1 MVRRNATRL
10 RQPGDYPSR
19 RKTWTLYWKKE
30 PWPDGGTGQGSEA
43 PRLRPLPPTSDGGLA
58 AAVGLHCAPSATFV
72 EQSFLDQP
80 RVQKMHHANSE
91 SAEAA
96 RPRAYQRVVTFLNF
110 VTVSPLYE
118 CCCAAAPR
126 RPLPRRWLPPYPQ
139 PGKAVKG
146 WSVQKITSPIQKIT
160 SYRS

>member
-1 MVRRNATRL
+1 VPLGQGNQETTLAGAKHGPLLEKRALGRR
-10 RQPGDYPSR
+10 
-19 RKTWTLYWKKE
+19 
-30 PWPDGGTGQGSEA
+30 GGTGQGSEA
-43 PRLRPLPPTSDGGLA
+43 PRLQPLPPTSDGGLA
-58 AAVGLHCAPSATFV
+58 PAVGLQALLQRLLLSNLFWTNLV
-72 EQSFLDQP
+72 SK
-80 RVQKMHHANSE
+80 KMHYANSE

-139 PGKAVKG
+139 PGKAVNG